1 MRFLTPFLAAAAR
14 APAFVP
20 ALAQADTIKV
30 GIANDI
36 SGPFAALGAEARDGF
51 NLAIKQLG
59 GKLGG
64 QPAEFLQTDMGGN
77 PDQARQLVTRYIQ
90 RDKIDFFTGPIGSN
104 VALAVGPAL
113 FAAKV
118 PYLSNNP
125 GPSQFAGAQCNAY
138 WFGTSYQN
146 DAFHEAAGKVA
157 ADRGFKKMFIM
168 APDYPAGKDALTGFK
183 RGYKTAPGDELY
195 TKLGQIDYSAELAQ
209 IRAAKP
215 QAVFFFLPGA
225 MGINFVKQFVS
236 TGLSQS
242 VKLIGPGFSADED
255 VIQAVGEPILGMLN
269 TAQWSPDL
277 DVPQNKAFVEAV
289 RKEYKGRNP
298 SVYAA
303 QAYDVIMAMDAAVKQ
318 AGGKPRTARPS
329 SRRWRRPTTPRCAGP
344 SPTARTTIRSSPTTC
359 ASSKRTAAA
368 ASPTSWWARC
378 STSTRTSTST
388 TASCDPPPRPRRAR
402 RALIL
407 IFKAG

>member
-1 MRFLTPFLAAAAR
+1 MARNGLYGRYWYKSQTCSAKYFKPKLRPAPTVPALTEFPVQRDGRLPHHRLPSARPAQGAQQHAFPHPFLAAAAL

-90 RDKIDFFTGPIGSN
+90 RDKVDFFTGPIGSN

-113 FAAKV
+113 FGAKV

-125 GPSQFAGAQCNAY
+125 GPSQFAGAQCNAF

-146 DAFHEAAGKVA
+146 DAFHEAAGKLA

-168 APDYPAGKDALTGFK
+168 APDYPAGKDALVGFK
-183 RGYKTAPGDELY
+183 RGYKTAPGEEVY
-195 TKLGQIDYSAELAQ
+195 TKLGQIDYAAELAQ

-215 QAVFFFLPGA
+215 DAVYIFLPGG

-242 VKLIGPGFSADED
+242 VKLIGPGF
-255 VIQAVGEPILGMLN
+255 
-269 TAQWSPDL
+269 
-277 DVPQNKAFVEAV
+277 
-289 RKEYKGRNP
+289 GRRGRDP
-298 SVYAA
+298 GRGRAHA
-303 QAYDVIMAMDAAVKQ
+303 GHGQHRAMGA
-318 AGGKPRTARPS
+318 
-329 SRRWRRPTTPRCAGP
+329 
-344 SPTARTTIRSSPTTC
+344 
-359 ASSKRTAAA
+359 
-368 ASPTSWWARC
+368 
-378 STSTRTSTST
+378 
-388 TASCDPPPRPRRAR
+388 
-402 RALIL
+402 
-407 IFKAG
+407 